1 MNAKEKA
8 IRDQGDALENGK
20 RIAIKLITS
29 IFLVFIGFGI
39 YAYRF
44 PPASQITPTSA
55 AIFAG
60 LWGEA
65 QLLGL
70 WIIIET
76 PQWRWP
82 SKRWA
87 VAATVFIS
95 LGIVTFSA
103 GISWLLQ
110 AGG

>member
-70 WIIIET
+70 WIMIEM

-82 SKRWA
+82 SKKWEIG
-87 VAATVFIS
+87 VILMLITVIIVDSAT
-95 LGIVTFSA
+95 LARALMVTA
-103 GISWLLQ
+103 
-110 AGG
+110 